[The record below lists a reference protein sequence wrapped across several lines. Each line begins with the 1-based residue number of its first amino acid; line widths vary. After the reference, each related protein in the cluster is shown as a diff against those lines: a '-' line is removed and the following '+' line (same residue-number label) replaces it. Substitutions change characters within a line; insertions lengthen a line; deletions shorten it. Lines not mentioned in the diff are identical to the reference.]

1 MIGKLI
7 VFGVKVRPFY
17 FWYSELMVKNGAKI
31 EILGGWWW
39 ISLGVVGMVLMG
51 WSLWEGRKKEEVKVE
66 YITAE
71 EEDRVYLWID
81 VGGAVERPGVY
92 EVEQGSR
99 VKDGL
104 IAAGGLADEADRDY
118 VSRVINLASEVEDGE
133 KIYIPLIKEQEGGGV
148 VMGVVTDVVNLNT
161 ASKSQLDT
169 LWGVGEKRAEDIING
184 RPYRSVEELVEKGVL
199 TESVMEKNKDK
210 LTVY

>member
-1 MIGKLI
+1 
-7 VFGVKVRPFY
+7 
-17 FWYSELMVKNGAKI
+17 
-31 EILGGWWW
+31 
-39 ISLGVVGMVLMG
+39 
-51 WSLWEGRKKEEVKVE
+51 
-66 YITAE
+66 
-71 EEDRVYLWID
+71 
-81 VGGAVERPGVY
+81 
-92 EVEQGSR
+92 
-99 VKDGL
+99 
-104 IAAGGLADEADRDY
+104 LADEADRDY

>member
-1 MIGKLI
+1 MNDKKIDG
-7 VFGVKVRPFY
+7 FGVKVRLFY

-51 WSLWEGRKKEEVKVE
+51 WSLWQGRKKEEVKVE

-71 EEDRVYLWID
+71 EEGGIWLWID

-118 VSRVINLASEVEDGE
+118 VSKIVNLVSEVEDGE
-133 KIYIPLIKEQEGGGV
+133 KIYIPFKGEDEEVKTGDHL
-148 VMGVVTDVVNLNT
+148 VNINT
-161 ASKSQLDT
+161 ASKSVLDT

-184 RPYRSVEELVEKGVL
+184 RPYRSLEEVVEKGVL
-199 TESVMEKNKDK
+199 TEAIMEKNEDK